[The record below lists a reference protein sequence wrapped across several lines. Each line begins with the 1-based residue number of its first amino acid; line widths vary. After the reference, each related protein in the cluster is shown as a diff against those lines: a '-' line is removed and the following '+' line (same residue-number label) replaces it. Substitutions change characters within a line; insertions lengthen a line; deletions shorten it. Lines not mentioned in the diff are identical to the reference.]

1 MRMTPLIAVLAAT
14 VAACGGGGGD
24 GTPTSPTTPTTPTT
38 PGGPVGA
45 TATVV
50 ASSAGTT
57 FDPEQVT
64 ITRNGSVPWSFG
76 ELTHNVNFGSTAG
89 APANIGNTTNAQVS
103 RTFATAGTFPYR
115 CTLHSG
121 MTGSVVVQ

>member
-1 MRMTPLIAVLAAT
+1 MRTTPLLSVLAIA

-24 GTPTSPTTPTTPTT
+24 GTPTSPGAPTSPNT
-38 PGGPVGA
+38 PGGPVGS

-64 ITRNGSVPWSFG
+64 ITRSGSVTWNFG
-76 ELTHNVNFGSTAG
+76 ELAHNVNFGGIAG

-103 RTFATAGTFPYR
+103 RTFGTAGTFPYR
-115 CTLHSG
+115 CTLHAG
-121 MTGSVVVQ
+121 MNGTVIVQ